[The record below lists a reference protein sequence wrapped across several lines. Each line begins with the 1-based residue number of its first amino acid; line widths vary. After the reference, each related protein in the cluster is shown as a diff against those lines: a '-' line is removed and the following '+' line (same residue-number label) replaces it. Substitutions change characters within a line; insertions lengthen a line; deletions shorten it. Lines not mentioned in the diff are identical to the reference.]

1 MDLLYNVLRKTPEF
15 QAGLF
20 SFCKSFAGAAR
31 LPAFKGKEKKKSEE
45 LQITFEKVMKS
56 FLNDAN

>member
-1 MDLLYNVLRKTPEF
+1 MDLLHNVLQKTPEF

-31 LPAFKGKEKKKSEE
+31 LPAFKGKKKSEE

>member
-20 SFCKSFAGAAR
+20 SFCKSFSGAAR
-31 LPAFKGKEKKKSEE
+31 LPAFKEKKKKSEE

>member
-31 LPAFKGKEKKKSEE
+31 LPAFKGKEKKRVRSYK
-45 LQITFEKVMKS
+45 LHLRK
-56 FLNDAN
+56 L